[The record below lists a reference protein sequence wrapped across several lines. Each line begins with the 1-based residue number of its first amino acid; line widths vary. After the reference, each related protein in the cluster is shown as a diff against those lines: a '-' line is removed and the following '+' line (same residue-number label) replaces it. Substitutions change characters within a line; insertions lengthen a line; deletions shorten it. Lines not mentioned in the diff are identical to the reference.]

1 MEPVRLKKDEQRDA
15 GYLPGYRA
23 VPSLGMSPWSP
34 SVGALPGGLTP
45 GFAAPMPPN
54 DWTFQFTGFMNVT
67 AQFGLSKRPTPAPGQ
82 SDTVA
87 ARAAQHRRRVP
98 VVRQH
103 LAPCPATGSR

>member
-23 VPSLGMSPWSP
+23 VPQLGMSPWSP
-34 SVGALPGGLTP
+34 SIGALPGGLTP

-67 AQFGLSKRPTPAPGQ
+67 AQFGLSNRPTPAPGQ
-82 SDTVA
+82 SDTVLHMPPNTVDEYQSFVST
-87 ARAAQHRRRVP
+87 R
-98 VVRQH
+98 
-103 LAPCPATGSR
+103 PCPATGSR